1 MLRNVTFPGIR
12 PDPCNYWVSRTHAT
26 PCPLKTRTMT
36 RISDRLRAEL
46 DALRASH
53 ERSDARLRELL
64 ADTRELIAR
73 TDREIAAAEHWED

>member
-1 MLRNVTFPGIR
+1 MLRNVTFPGIW
-12 PDPCNYWVSRTHAT
+12 PDLCKYGVSRTHAT

>member
-1 MLRNVTFPGIR
+1 
-12 PDPCNYWVSRTHAT
+12 
-26 PCPLKTRTMT
+26 MT

-64 ADTRELIAR
+64 TDTRELIAR